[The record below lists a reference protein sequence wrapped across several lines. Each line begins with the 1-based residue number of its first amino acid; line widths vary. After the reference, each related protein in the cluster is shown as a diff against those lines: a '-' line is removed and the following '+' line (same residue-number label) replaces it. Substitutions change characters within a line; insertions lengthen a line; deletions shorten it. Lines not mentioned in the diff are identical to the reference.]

1 LHYFISKP
9 LDFRLSA
16 WPRGGDNY
24 ITTYNT
30 DRYLIDIKM
39 VLDYVEESLKKTP
52 MAFIFKTSFTLVNIW
67 SMYNNMSVGLVDYPP
82 QEVRRTGLV
91 FTFARTLRNNADVKT
106 VKHSTWMRGY
116 TAIWGTADNQSA
128 DFISISIPLHIL
140 TRARMQQMMER
151 DQRFL
156 YDIAGGYTKAII
168 RQMNGY
174 TGGVESTAGKLLYQ
188 NIPRAMFYTA
198 MEDWKYVLDF
208 WKRMPDLL
216 HVEWTPKF
224 IEYYV
229 RFIAPNLPM
238 RRRSKYYAQYEGEA
252 QDQIREFILRY
263 VQNQIEPEEA
273 GLAALL
279 PLEESALQDIETLV
293 VKLSQGVVE

>member
-30 DRYLIDIKM
+30 DRYLIDIKK
-39 VLDYVEESLKKTP
+39 VLDYVELSLRGTP
-52 MAFIFKTSFTLVNIW
+52 VADLFKTSFTLVNLY
-67 SMYNNMSVGLVDYPP
+67 SLYTDRSVGLCDSPP
-82 QEVRRTGLV
+82 KNVMRTGLV
-91 FTFARTLRNNADVKT
+91 FTFARTIRQYTPEQKAIHT
-106 VKHSTWMRGY
+106 TWMRGY
-116 TAIWGTADNQSA
+116 TCIWGTADNQPV
-128 DFISISIPLHIL
+128 DYISVSIPLNIL
-140 TRARMQQMMER
+140 TAARMQQMMDR
-151 DQRFL
+151 DQRLF
-156 YDIAGGYTKAII
+156 YDIAGGYTKAVI
-168 RQMNGY
+168 RQINGY

-198 MEDWKYVLDF
+198 MDDWKYVLDF

-216 HVEWTPKF
+216 RVEWTPKF

-238 RRRSKYYAQYEGEA
+238 RRRSKYYAQYEEEA

>member
-1 LHYFISKP
+1 MHDYINKP

-16 WPRGGDNY
+16 WPRGGDQY

-39 VLDYVEESLKKTP
+39 VLDYVEDSLRKTP
-52 MAFIFKTSFTLVNIW
+52 IVHIFKTTFTLVNVY
-67 SMYNNMSVGLVDYPP
+67 SMYTDKSVGLVDYPP

-116 TAIWGTADNQSA
+116 TAIWGNTDNNPV
-128 DFISISIPLHIL
+128 DFVSISIPLHIL

-151 DQRFL
+151 DQRYL

-168 RQMNGY
+168 RDMLVY
-174 TGGVESTAGKLLYQ
+174 SGGVESTAGKLLYQ

-198 MEDWKYVLDF
+198 MDDWKYVLDF

-252 QDQIREFILRY
+252 QDHLREFILRY

-279 PLEESALQDIETLV
+279 PLEESELQDIETLV